1 MSSKSVV
8 CSLFKRSLSFMFDD
22 FDIVSFAPKHIC
34 LHCIMLNTKNGNRWC
49 FENVYLVLSKF
60 KKRLTSSCNDTLM
73 TLFSISR
80 RPNPKGNDVGNI
92 HELYLGY
99 YIH

>member
-1 MSSKSVV
+1 
-8 CSLFKRSLSFMFDD
+8 
-22 FDIVSFAPKHIC
+22 
-34 LHCIMLNTKNGNRWC
+34 
-49 FENVYLVLSKF
+49 
-60 KKRLTSSCNDTLM
+60 LTSSCNDTLM